1 MIISEQGFDLRFLH
15 AFRKL
20 ILDCVSSGDRFI
32 LVIGGGYTARAYQR
46 GLSSLIP
53 TTKETLDWIGI
64 ASTVLNANFVRLAFG
79 GNAHHDVVVNPT
91 KKVRTVK
98 PIVCAAGWKPG
109 CSTDNDAVLLAK
121 TYGAKEIINLSNIDF
136 VYTKDPKK
144 YPDAKKIVDID
155 WSTFRKNIVGSA
167 ATWEPGRHV
176 PFDPVAS
183 AGASKLGLT
192 VKMVN
197 GSKLAE
203 VKKAIGGTVFLGTTI
218 HP

>member
-1 MIISEQGFDLRFLH
+1 MIISEKGFDLHFLH
-15 AFRKL
+15 AFRAL
-20 ILDCVSSGDRFI
+20 ILDCVSAGDTFI
-32 LVIGGGYTARAYQR
+32 LVIGGGSTARSYQR
-46 GLSSLIP
+46 GLSSLVSP
-53 TTKETLDWIGI
+53 TKETLDRIGI
-64 ASTVLNANFVRLAFG
+64 ASTILNANFIRLLFG
-79 GNAHHDVVVNPT
+79 DHAHHEVIVNPT
-91 KKVRTVK
+91 KKTHTK
-98 PIVCAAGWKPG
+98 KSILCAAGWKPG

-144 YPDAKKIVDID
+144 YPNAEKIIDID
-155 WSTFRKNIVGSA
+155 WRAFRKNIVGSA

-183 AGASKLGLT
+183 AGASRLGLT

-203 VKKAIGGTVFLGTTI
+203 VKKAVGGAVFLGTII